1 MKSLLGLCFT
11 LIAGLAIAQPQEAF
25 EIEIKEGLDIE
36 IRQSYTDFEV
46 IGIEG
51 NKVFI
56 ELYKGLTKSK
66 YSSPP
71 VRFDVDDNQIIIT
84 HSKAWTKNHFMKIW
98 VPKTSHIKISS
109 PFASKISV
117 SFVESGLVIKSS
129 DADIECVNVSGDI
142 DINTF
147 KGDISVENLLGS
159 PILSTNN
166 GDIDLSF
173 KNLPENYPN
182 IISSM
187 YGNIAVSLN
196 QSDKVS
202 LRLKMVNNF
211 DKIKTDFRL
220 GSMDPKT
227 FPLYQEGNYNYYRNI
242 NGGGVPLFIKTFQGK
257 VELKKKE

>member
-1 MKSLLGLCFT
+1 MKSLLVVCFSLIMGLT
-11 LIAGLAIAQPQEAF
+11 IAQPQDAF
-25 EIEIKEGLDIE
+25 EIEIRDGLDIE
-36 IRQSYTDFEV
+36 ISQNYTDFEV

-51 NKVFI
+51 SKIFI
-56 ELYKGLTKSK
+56 ELYKGITKSK
-66 YSSPP
+66 YASPP
-71 VRFDVDDNQIIIT
+71 VRHEIDESKISIT
-84 HSKAWTKNHFMKIW
+84 HSKSWTKNHFMKLW
-98 VPKTSHIKISS
+98 VPKNSSVKINSL
-109 PFASKISV
+109 FASTISV
-117 SFVESGLVIKSS
+117 VSVESGLIIKSS
-129 DADIECVNVSGDI
+129 EADIECKDVIGDI

-147 KGDISVENLLGS
+147 KGDISVLNLEGS
-159 PILSTNN
+159 PILNSND

-187 YGNIAVSLN
+187 YGNIAVSLD

-227 FPLYQEGNYNYYRNI
+227 FPLYQEGNYNYYRTI
-242 NGGGVPLFIKTFQGK
+242 NDGGVPLFIKTFQGK